1 MKTTYFLLLLTVAF
15 NCATVLS
22 QNLCPYCQGTGNIV
36 KNIKVPPSEPKDENK
51 VRCSICGEYTY
62 PSAKHCHIQ
71 CNHCHGKGKVA
82 SNKEVRNDTSY
93 FNPETYG
100 LTPHLSYGL
109 PFSDAENAYFRTLCR
124 ENKKNAR
131 HYAEWRNT
139 LNFATQYFTRAL
151 HLYLIKGVSVQEI
164 DKMKSAWDEQLA
176 EKSKTYYI
184 FDEMKPIVDELVQQ
198 YTSAYNDYRY
208 SVTIQNS
215 ADEINNFLFQ
225 M

>member
-1 MKTTYFLLLLTVAF
+1 
-15 NCATVLS
+15 
-22 QNLCPYCQGTGNIV
+22 
-36 KNIKVPPSEPKDENK
+36 
-51 VRCSICGEYTY
+51 
-62 PSAKHCHIQ
+62 
-71 CNHCHGKGKVA
+71 
-82 SNKEVRNDTSY
+82 
-93 FNPETYG
+93 
-100 LTPHLSYGL
+100 LSYGL

-139 LNFATQYFTRAL
+139 LNFATQYFTKAL

-164 DKMKSAWDEQLA
+164 DKMKSAWDKQLE

-184 FDEMKPIVDELVQQ
+184 LDEMKPIVNELIQQ

-215 ADEINNFLFQ
+215 ADKINKCLFQ